1 MKKHWLR
8 WTGICGLMALVASV
22 ALALPS
28 QAATSSTFVHSGN
41 AWAAKVQAGG
51 LLIAAPGVN
60 ADIGS
65 CNANTGAGA
74 HKTALSLNI
83 PNILTSATVDSRV
96 ETGTSADGST
106 FTRSTETI
114 QNLNLLGGAIQATSL
129 KALSEVRYKPGSGFS
144 FTNASTVVG
153 LTING
158 NPINLPAPN
167 TRIDL
172 PGIGF
177 VIVNEQKRNVK
188 SNFASQEVNLLRVK
202 VTDISNP
209 LGLAV
214 GTEITVAHAFAGL
227 STPIP
232 IGGLVKGS
240 ASGIHYR
247 LGNVVVIGQN
257 PHASIPCLGGSS
269 TANLASV
276 NVPNILSAQTLATT
290 AVGTLGPTKTVGH
303 TTATIQNA
311 NLLNGLVTAT
321 AVKAVAHGE
330 YNGTNY
336 SFNSNGSS
344 FVGLNVLGLPVNPA
358 PNTTIQLANVGTLYL
373 YRVIQGPKAIT
384 VRMIEL
390 VLSTNNNLGLPGGT
404 TLRVGNAD
412 VSFP

>member
-1 MKKHWLR
+1 M
-8 WTGICGLMALVASV
+8 
-22 ALALPS
+22 
-28 QAATSSTFVHSGN
+28 
-41 AWAAKVQAGG
+41 
-51 LLIAAPGVN
+51 
-60 ADIGS
+60 
-65 CNANTGAGA
+65 
-74 HKTALSLNI
+74 
-83 PNILTSATVDSRV
+83 

-114 QNLNLLGGAIQATSL
+114 QNLNLLGGAIQATSSEGAQRG
-129 KALSEVRYKPGSGFS
+129 ALQARVGLQLL
-144 FTNASTVVG
+144 NASTVVG

-177 VIVNEQKRNVK
+177 VIVERAEAKR
-188 SNFASQEVNLLRVK
+188 EVELRLAGGEPAPRQGHGYQQ
-202 VTDISNP
+202 S
-209 LGLAV
+209 GSRLAV

-247 LGNVVVIGQN
+247 LKGGNRPEPARFDPV
-257 PHASIPCLGGSS
+257 PGGSS

-276 NVPNILSAQTLATT
+276 NVPNISRLRRSRPGGRHA
-290 AVGTLGPTKTVGH
+290 GPTKTVGH

-344 FVGLNVLGLPVNPA
+344 FVGLNVLGPVNPA

-373 YRVIQGPKAIT
+373 YQRDSGPEGDHRPDDRVCSRRTTTSAFPVGRP
-384 VRMIEL
+384 
-390 VLSTNNNLGLPGGT
+390 SGLGTQTSASPILAWWGAVGGRPPPPGT
-404 TLRVGNAD
+404 RRARD
-412 VSFP
+412 